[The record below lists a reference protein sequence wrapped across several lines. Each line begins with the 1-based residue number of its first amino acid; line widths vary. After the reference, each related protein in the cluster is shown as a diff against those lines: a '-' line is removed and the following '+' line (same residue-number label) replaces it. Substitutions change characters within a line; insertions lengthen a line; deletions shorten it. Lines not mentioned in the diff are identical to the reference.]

1 MAEDATFLMVEP
13 LIFGRAAMGER
24 LTSIRF
30 SDRVEIHRGGKR
42 LYLDALRLEGDL
54 AAQMARPFTGD
65 GAGAMASVVLAAPN
79 AEAHLAPLR
88 ALIGPQGG
96 VSLREP
102 GLLALRLL
110 AADGYLLRQTLLPV
124 LAELTAAPLP
134 KCWMT

>member
-1 MAEDATFLMVEP
+1 MAQ
-13 LIFGRAAMGER
+13 
-24 LTSIRF
+24 S
-30 SDRVEIHRGGKR
+30 
-42 LYLDALRLEGDL
+42 
-54 AAQMARPFTGD
+54 FTGN

-88 ALIGPQGG
+88 ALIGPLGG